1 MATRQAKGCT
11 SQNSLL
17 CFKTRKWPPECPWS
31 SKQCSGSIANS
42 VCIEAPRLYRLAMS
56 ALRITVNHGFFRW
69 SRSEKFRPQGVA
81 SQEAESS
88 AKAQCWDLQK
98 FHAGAA
104 MTPWPHDLSRL
115 SPCLHTFC
123 SRLFERW
130 EDHLSRWFHIGFT
143 LVSHWFHQAMF
154 FPAVFS
160 SSLFLPYV
168 TSSCSFRISSIISF
182 LLPSFTVDSLQFLL
196 LIAIFYL
203 LPSFTISLWSHLYVL
218 NWHWYQWI
226 PMIYTN
232 DIYQWDQML
241 ISCPVLGAHGS
252 CTMHLQQAQTCSNL
266 GRWSWNCGPDRSESE
281 MKRLNLRFPEFP
293 DFSRKRGSTERSL
306 SYHNGSLRCRQLD

>member
-1 MATRQAKGCT
+1 MEPFWKVSSSGGRFTRGGVFSK
-11 SQNSLL
+11 
-17 CFKTRKWPPECPWS
+17 S
-31 SKQCSGSIANS
+31 S
-42 VCIEAPRLYRLAMS
+42 V
-56 ALRITVNHGFFRW
+56 LRPAEISRW
-69 SRSEKFRPQGVA
+69 RCHDP
-81 SQEAESS
+81 
-88 AKAQCWDLQK
+88 
-98 FHAGAA
+98 
-104 MTPWPHDLSRL
+104 MTPWPVSAVSM
-115 SPCLHTFC
+115 SP
-123 SRLFERW
+123 
-130 EDHLSRWFHIGFT
+130 HLLQQALWAMGRSPVPM
-143 LVSHWFHQAMF
+143 VSHWFHQAMF
-154 FPAVFS
+154 FHAVSS